1 MNLTFSGKDRL
12 LIRKQLSNTQY
23 KKKSYIVNYTTNVKE
38 LQKYYAKWKKLGT
51 ERHLLNDST
60 YMNCPEEANP

>member
-38 LQKYYAKWKKLGT
+38 LQKYYAK
-51 ERHLLNDST
+51 
-60 YMNCPEEANP
+60 